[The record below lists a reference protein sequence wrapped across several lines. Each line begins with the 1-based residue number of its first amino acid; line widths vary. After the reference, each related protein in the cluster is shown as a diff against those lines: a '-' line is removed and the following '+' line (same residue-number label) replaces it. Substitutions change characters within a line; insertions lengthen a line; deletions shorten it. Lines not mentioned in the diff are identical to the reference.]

1 MAADLAYAYVGDI
14 TKAERDENGDLL
26 VYGKATGPD
35 LDLDEQRCD
44 PSWLRKAMPAWA
56 EWSNIREMHQPICA
70 GVGMETEAKGDDWWV
85 KSKCVDSNTAKKIE
99 AGALR
104 GYSVGIKNPLVVKDA
119 TAPGGRIV
127 GGEIVEISY
136 VDRPCNPDATMA
148 ICKAAGA
155 DGKLAPVEAGDVD
168 EAPQVS
174 IQVGAQKFTPTD
186 LAKLLATKNAP
197 QGTEAA
203 DAPADLYT
211 VNPGD
216 GPQHC
221 APDLAVLKTAEQG
234 AQVTTPGQ
242 VDTEVAVTEELGR
255 FAATAGGEL
264 AALVKQY
271 GLTIE
276 QAQLVPAWLRPVVL
290 GGKAALP
297 PLKPGGKPRYP
308 INNVDDLKDAIRA
321 FGRGKDAD
329 KDKIKAHIEAE
340 AKRLGR
346 SDLIPDNWKA
356 ALSKAADGDQMT
368 HDPAELKAILGGLV
382 NCMKAELD
390 ELMAGENE
398 LCDLYD
404 LLCTIKMFCRWWSSE
419 ALGGE
424 TTEPYEMGD
433 TVAYI
438 GLGAD
443 ADTAK
448 TVDTDT
454 TTTESS
460 TEDTTPA
467 ATDSVETT
475 DADTTTKTTEPD
487 TSKAEGS
494 AADHLTEL
502 VKSATADLQK
512 SFEDRLAAL
521 EAQNE
526 TLKVDLEKALALPEP
541 GGPVLTRT
549 AAQQAA
555 ARETDAGQLKT
566 QAEALLRKADNVTD
580 PYLAKGYR
588 DRAGELLT
596 KAAQ

>member
-1 MAADLAYAYVGDI
+1 MAVDLAYAYVGDI
-14 TKAERDENGDLL
+14 TKAERDANGDLL

-44 PSWLRKAMPAWA
+44 PDWLRKAMPAWA
-56 EWSNIREMHQPICA
+56 EWSNVREMHQPICA

-85 KSKCVDSNTAKKIE
+85 KSKCVDGNTAKKIE

-104 GYSVGIKNPLVVKDA
+104 GYSIGIKDPKVVKDA

-127 GGEIVEISY
+127 GGTIVEISY

-148 ICKAAGA
+148 ICKAVGI
-155 DGKLAPVEAGDVD
+155 DGKFAPVEAD
-168 EAPQVS
+168 EAAEVS
-174 IQVGAQKFTPTD
+174 IQVGARKFTPAD
-186 LAKLLATKNAP
+186 LAKLVATKNAP
-197 QGTEAA
+197 AEPDTAA
-203 DAPADLYT
+203 APDGQYV
-211 VNPGD
+211 VNPDD
-216 GPQHC
+216 GPQHG
-221 APDLAVLKTAEQG
+221 APGLTVVKTAEQG
-234 AQVTTPGQ
+234 APATTA
-242 VDTEVAVTEELGR
+242 EIAAAVTEELDK
-255 FAATAGGEL
+255 AGNADGDEL
-264 AALVKQY
+264 AALVKHY
-271 GLTIE
+271 GLTAE

-290 GGKAALP
+290 AGKGAMP

-308 INNVDDLKDAIRA
+308 INSVQDLKDAILA
-321 FGRGKDAD
+321 FGRGKDTD
-329 KDKIKAHIEAE
+329 KDKIEAHIKSE

-346 SDLIPDNWKA
+346 TDLIPDNWKA

-368 HDPAELKAILGGLV
+368 HDPAELRAVLGGLV

-404 LLCTIKMFCRWWSSE
+404 LLCTIKMFCRWWASE

-448 TVDTDT
+448 TVDTT
-454 TTTESS
+454 SETS
-460 TEDTTPA
+460 TEDTTSA
-467 ATDSVETT
+467 DTGAEVTEE
-475 DADTTTKTTEPD
+475 DTTTKTTEPD
-487 TSKAEGS
+487 TTKAEGS

-502 VKSATADLQK
+502 VKSATADLEK
-512 SFEDRLAAL
+512 SFGERLAAL

-526 TLKVDLEKALALPEP
+526 ELKGDLEKALALPEP

-555 ARETDAGQLKT
+555 ARETDAGQLKA
-566 QAEALLRKADNVTD
+566 QADALLRKADNVTD

-588 DRAGELLT
+588 ERAGELLT